1 MSLISYFNGDYI
13 PDSDCIVHV
22 TDRGFR
28 YGDAVFDIQRTFNG
42 KPFRVRE
49 HLERFMRSLKYAR
62 LDTGLDIDDWENLT
76 LGLLEKN
83 EHMRVPGGDFFIGQY
98 VSRGAGK
105 DALDPV
111 KPTIVI
117 RPWHLQP
124 SKWVDG
130 YKSGVHGV
138 IVKTLSYSPS
148 ALESR
153 VKHDNRLNFAL
164 AALEAA
170 DVDRESYPILTD
182 GNGNITENI
191 QGNVWIVKDGVLKT
205 PTNRSSLQGDAQKL
219 IFDLAK
225 NLSIEA
231 KSEDIQAY
239 DMYTADELFFSN
251 TAYCLMPISKMDNRP
266 IEGDIPGPITKQL
279 IAAWS
284 ERAGV
289 DLIDQANNYNA
300 PDDPNLVTN

>member
-1 MSLISYFNGDYI
+1 M
-13 PDSDCIVHV
+13 
-22 TDRGFR
+22 
-28 YGDAVFDIQRTFNG
+28 RT
-42 KPFRVRE
+42 
-49 HLERFMRSLKYAR
+49 
-62 LDTGLDIDDWENLT
+62 
-76 LGLLEKN
+76 
-83 EHMRVPGGDFFIGQY
+83 PGGDFFIGQY
-98 VSRGAGK
+98 VSRGPGR

-111 KPTIVI
+111 NPTIVI
-117 RPWHLQP
+117 RPWHLLP
-124 SKWVDG
+124 SKYAEG
-130 YKSGVHGV
+130 YKEGVHGV

-170 DVDRESYPILTD
+170 DVDSASYPILTD

-205 PTNRSSLQGDAQKL
+205 PTNRSSLAGDAQRL
-219 IFDLAK
+219 IFELAK

-231 KSEDIQAY
+231 KSEDVQPY

-251 TAYCLMPISKMDNRP
+251 TAYGLMPISKMDNRP
-266 IEGDIPGPITKQL
+266 IEGNIPGPITRQL
-279 IAAWS
+279 MAAWS

-289 DLIDQANNYNA
+289 DIIDQANNYTA
-300 PDDPNLVTN
+300 PDNQDLVIN